1 MISSRHLRYGFLA
14 GCFCAAGLGLAY
26 AQERAADVVQ
36 EAPPTVLVHP
46 VTANVTVTDKQ
57 LLNAGSDQDNWLLHG
72 RTYDNA
78 DYSPLTAIN
87 PGNIGQLAPVAT
99 IHTGMVNTFEN
110 TPIEVNGVLFIVTAS
125 DHVQTYDAVTGQLLW
140 TYTPKLDYSDVCCGP
155 QARGVGV
162 AYGKVFMAQLDG
174 RVVALDAKTGQVA
187 WRTNQA
193 DMLPEPT
200 HYYSFTM
207 APQVYDGM
215 VIVGNSGAEYPTRG
229 FVEALDANTGKL
241 MWRFRTTAAPD
252 EPGGDSWG
260 GNGYASGGG
269 SVWNTPAI
277 DPKNGLVVFA
287 AANPNPDYWG
297 ENRKGDNAYT
307 NSIIGV
313 HVKTGKIAWWY
324 QEVPHDLWDYDA
336 TAPAV
341 LFDAQDHGKTVPAA
355 AEAGKVGNVFI
366 VNRLT
371 GALLHKSQ
379 PFVMQSAN
387 MFDIPGENPIT
398 RYPGINGGSLW
409 STPSFSPLTHDF
421 YVMGVNQAYSVTAF
435 KMEPWVPGTATVGQQ
450 TGGSQKPE
458 VTPFP
463 PTGTLTAI
471 DVNTGNIAW
480 QDKTSLPMYG
490 GIVTTASN
498 LLFTGEMD
506 GDFDAFDAKTGKKL
520 WHHFMG
526 VGVCTPPITYRVKG
540 VQYVAIGASG
550 CARGREY
557 LNKTG
562 LPQYADDLVIFALA
576 GGGKS

>member
-1 MISSRHLRYGFLA
+1 MQFSRHL
-14 GCFCAAGLGLAY
+14 GLGLLAAFCCAAVAGS
-26 AQERAADVVQ
+26 AQERAPDAVQ
-36 EAPPTVLVHP
+36 TAPPTVLVNP
-46 VTANVTVTDKQ
+46 VTANVTVTDQQ
-57 LLNAGSDQDNWLLHG
+57 LLNANKDTDNWLLHG

-78 DYSPLTAIN
+78 SFSPLTQIN
-87 PGNIGQLAPVAT
+87 AGNVARLAPVAI
-99 IHTGMVNTFEN
+99 IHTGMVNTYEN
-110 TPIEVNGVLFIVTAS
+110 TPIEVNGVLFTVTAS
-125 DHVQTYDAVTGQLLW
+125 DHVQTYDAVTGKLLW

-155 QARGVGV
+155 QARGVAV
-162 AYGKVFMAQLDG
+162 AYGHVFMAQLDG
-174 RVVALDAKTGQVA
+174 RVVALDAKTGQVV

-229 FVEALDANTGKL
+229 FVEALDATTGKL
-241 MWRFRTTAAPD
+241 VWRFRTTAAPD
-252 EPGGDSWG
+252 EPGGNSWSGDSWK
-260 GNGYASGGG
+260 AGGG

-297 ENRKGDNAYT
+297 ENRKGDNLYT

-313 HVKTGKIAWWY
+313 HAKTGKIAWYY
-324 QEVPHDLWDYDA
+324 QQVPHDLWDYDA
-336 TAPAV
+336 TAPAA
-341 LFDAQDHGKTVPAA
+341 LFDARDSSGKLVPAA

-371 GALLHKSQ
+371 GALLHKSE

-387 MFDIPGENPIT
+387 MFDIPGEAPIT

-409 STPSFSPLTHDF
+409 STPSVSPLTHYF

-435 KMEPWVPGTATVGQQ
+435 EMKPYVFGTPTVGQQ

-471 DVNTGNIAW
+471 NVDTGKIAW
-480 QDKTSLPMYG
+480 QQKTSLPMYG

-520 WHHFMG
+520 WHYPMG
-526 VGVCTPPITYRVKG
+526 VGVCSPPITYRVKG
-540 VQYVAIGASG
+540 VQYVAVGASG

-557 LNKTG
+557 LDKTG
-562 LPQYADDLVIFALA
+562 LPQFADNLVIFALA
-576 GGGKS
+576 GAGK

>member
-1 MISSRHLRYGFLA
+1 MNHSLLRAALFAATTLCATLA
-14 GCFCAAGLGLAY
+14 L
-26 AQERAADVVQ
+26 AQERAPDVVQ
-36 EAPPTVLVHP
+36 TAPPTVLVHP
-46 VTANVTVTDKQ
+46 VTANVTVTDQQ
-57 LLNAGSDQDNWLLHG
+57 LLNADKDPDNWLLHG

-78 DYSPLTAIN
+78 DYSPLTGIN
-87 PGNIGQLAPVAT
+87 PGNVSRLAPVAL
-99 IHTGMVNTFEN
+99 IHTGMVNTYEN
-110 TPIEVNGVLFIVTAS
+110 TPIEVNGVLFTVTAS

-155 QARGVGV
+155 QARGVAV
-162 AYGKVFMAQLDG
+162 AYGKVFLAQLDG
-174 RVVALDAKTGQVA
+174 RVVALDARTGQVA

-193 DMLPEPT
+193 DMLPEAT

-229 FVEALDANTGKL
+229 FVEALDATTGKL
-241 MWRFRTTAAPD
+241 VWRFRTTAAPD
-252 EPGGDSWG
+252 EPGGDSWSG
-260 GNGYASGGG
+260 TSASAGGG

-297 ENRKGDNAYT
+297 ENRKGDNLYT

-336 TAPAV
+336 TAPAA
-341 LFDAQDHGKTVPAA
+341 LFDARDASGKLVPAA

-371 GALLHKSQ
+371 GALLHKSD

-387 MFDIPGENPIT
+387 MFDIPGETPIT

-409 STPSFSPLTHDF
+409 STPSVSPLTHYF

-435 KMEPWVPGTATVGQQ
+435 KIEPYVFGAPTVGQQ

-458 VTPFP
+458 VTPFA

-471 DVNTGNIAW
+471 DVNTGKIAW
-480 QDKTSLPMYG
+480 QDKTSLPLYG

-506 GDFDAFDAKTGKKL
+506 GNFDAFDAKTGKKL
-520 WHHFMG
+520 WHYFMG
-526 VGVCTPPITYRVKG
+526 VGVCSPPITYRVKG
-540 VQYVAIGASG
+540 IQYVAVGASG

-557 LNKTG
+557 LDQTG
-562 LPQYADDLVIFALA
+562 LPQYADNLVIFAV
-576 GGGKS
+576 K

>member
-1 MISSRHLRYGFLA
+1 MKHFHQALW
-14 GCFCAAGLGLAY
+14 AAGFAVLMTGSIQ
-26 AQERAADVVQ
+26 AQERAPDVVQ

-46 VTANVTVTDKQ
+46 VTANVTVTDQQ
-57 LLNAGSDQDNWLLHG
+57 LLNAGNDPDNWLLHG

-78 DYSPLTAIN
+78 DYSPLTQIN
-87 PGNIGQLAPVAT
+87 AQNVGRLAPVAI
-99 IHTGMVNTFEN
+99 IHTGVVNTYEN
-110 TPIEVNGVLFIVTAS
+110 TPIEVNGVLFTVTAS

-140 TYTPKLDYSDVCCGP
+140 TYNPKLDYSDVCCGP
-155 QARGVGV
+155 QARGVAV

-241 MWRFRTTAAPD
+241 VWRFRTTAAPD
-252 EPGGDSWG
+252 EPGGNSWSGDSWK
-260 GNGYASGGG
+260 SGGG

-277 DPKNGLVVFA
+277 DPKNDLVIFA

-297 ENRKGDNAYT
+297 ENRKGDNLYT

-313 HVKTGKIAWWY
+313 HAKTGKIAWYY
-324 QEVPHDLWDYDA
+324 QQVPHDLWDYDA
-336 TAPAV
+336 TAPAA
-341 LFDAQDHGKTVPAA
+341 LFDAKDASGKLVPAA

-371 GALLHKSQ
+371 GALLHKSE

-387 MFDIPGENPIT
+387 MFDVPGEKPIT

-409 STPSFSPLTHDF
+409 STPSVSPLTHYF

-435 KMEPWVPGTATVGQQ
+435 KMEPWVFGTPTVGQQ

-471 DVNTGNIAW
+471 DVNTGKIAW
-480 QDKTSLPMYG
+480 QNKTSLPMYG

-506 GDFDAFDAKTGKKL
+506 GHFDAFDAKTGKKL
-520 WHHFMG
+520 WSYFMG
-526 VGVCTPPITYRVKG
+526 VGVCSPPITYRVKG
-540 VQYVAIGASG
+540 VQYVAVGASG

-557 LNKTG
+557 LNQTG
-562 LPQYADDLVIFALA
+562 LPQYGDNLVIFAV
-576 GGGKS
+576 K

>member
-1 MISSRHLRYGFLA
+1 MTYSRFFAVGALCSAALW
-14 GCFCAAGLGLAY
+14 AGLAQG
-26 AQERAADVVQ
+26 QERTPDVVTQ
-36 EAPPTVLVHP
+36 APPTVLVHP
-46 VTANVTVTDKQ
+46 VTANVTVTDEQ
-57 LLNAGSDQDNWLLHG
+57 LLNADKDQDNWLLHG
-72 RTYDNA
+72 RTYDN
-78 DYSPLTAIN
+78 DSFSPLTQVN
-87 PGNIGQLAPVAT
+87 EGNVGQLKPVAV
-99 IHTGMVNTFEN
+99 IHTGVVGSFEN
-110 TPIEVNGVLFIVTAS
+110 TPIEVNGVLFIITAS
-125 DHVQTYDAVTGQLLW
+125 DHVQTYNAATGQLLW

-155 QARGVGV
+155 QARGVAV

-193 DMLPEPT
+193 DMLPEPA

-229 FVEALDANTGKL
+229 FVEALDANSGKL
-241 MWRFRTTAAPD
+241 IWRFRTTAAPD
-252 EPGGDSWG
+252 EPGGSSWSGDS
-260 GNGYASGGG
+260 YSQGGG

-307 NSIIGV
+307 NSIVGV

-336 TAPAV
+336 TGPAL

-379 PFVMQSAN
+379 PFVMQSDN
-387 MFDIPGENPIT
+387 MFAIPGDKPIT

-409 STPSFSPLTHDF
+409 STAAFSPLTHDF

-435 KMEPWVPGTATVGQQ
+435 PMKPWVPGTPTVGQQ
-450 TGGSQKPE
+450 TGGLQKPDE
-458 VTPFP
+458 TPFP
-463 PTGTLTAI
+463 PSGTLTAI
-471 DVNTGNIAW
+471 DVNSGNIAW
-480 QDKTSLPMYG
+480 QDKTDLPLYG
-490 GIVTTASN
+490 GVLATAGN
-498 LLFTGEMD
+498 LVFTGEAN
-506 GDFDAFDAKTGKKL
+506 GNFDAFDARTGQKL
-520 WHHFMG
+520 WQYFLG
-526 VGVCTPPITYRVKG
+526 VGLCTPPITYRVAG
-540 VQYVAIGASG
+540 VQYIAMGASG

-562 LPQYADDLVIFALA
+562 LPQFADDLVIFALPSEA
-576 GGGKS
+576 KNP

>member
-1 MISSRHLRYGFLA
+1 MNHSLLRAALFAATTLCASLA
-14 GCFCAAGLGLAY
+14 L

-36 EAPPTVLVHP
+36 QAPPTVLVHP
-46 VTANVTVTDKQ
+46 VTANVTVTDQQ
-57 LLNAGSDQDNWLLHG
+57 LLNADKDQDNWLLHG

-78 DYSPLTAIN
+78 DYSPLTQIN
-87 PGNIGQLAPVAT
+87 QGNVTRLAPVAM

-110 TPIEVNGVLFIVTAS
+110 TPIEVNGVLFIVTAN

-155 QARGVGV
+155 QARGVAV

-174 RVVALDAKTGQVA
+174 RVVALDAKTGQLV

-252 EPGGDSWG
+252 EPGGDSWS
-260 GNGYASGGG
+260 GNSYSAGGG

-297 ENRKGDNAYT
+297 ENRKGDNLYT

-336 TAPAV
+336 TAPAA
-341 LFDAQDHGKTVPAA
+341 LFDAKDASGKIVPAA

-371 GALLHKSQ
+371 GALLHKSD

-387 MFDIPGENPIT
+387 MFDIPGETPIT

-409 STPSFSPLTHDF
+409 STPSVSPLTHYF

-435 KMEPWVPGTATVGQQ
+435 KIEPYVFGTPTVGQQ

-458 VTPFP
+458 VTPFS

-471 DVNTGNIAW
+471 DVNTGKIAW
-480 QDKTSLPMYG
+480 QGKTGLPMYG

-506 GDFDAFDAKTGKKL
+506 GDFDAFDAKTGNKL
-520 WHHFMG
+520 WHYFMG
-526 VGVCTPPITYRVKG
+526 VGVCSPPITYRVKG
-540 VQYVAIGASG
+540 IQYVAVGASG

-557 LNKTG
+557 LGQTG
-562 LPQYADDLVIFALA
+562 LPQYADDLVIFAV
-576 GGGKS
+576 K

>member
-1 MISSRHLRYGFLA
+1 MNHSLLR
-14 GCFCAAGLGLAY
+14 AALFAASALGLCASLAL
-26 AQERAADVVQ
+26 AQERAPDVVQ
-36 EAPPTVLVHP
+36 TAPPTVLVHP
-46 VTANVTVTDKQ
+46 VTANVTVSDAQ
-57 LLNAGSDQDNWLLHG
+57 LLNADKDADNWLLHG

-78 DYSPLTAIN
+78 DYSPLTGIN
-87 PGNIGQLAPVAT
+87 PGNVSRLAPVAL
-99 IHTGMVNTFEN
+99 IHTGMVNTYEN
-110 TPIEVNGVLFIVTAS
+110 TPIEVNGVLFTVTAS

-155 QARGVGV
+155 QARGVAV

-174 RVVALDAKTGQVA
+174 RVVALDAKTGQMV

-229 FVEALDANTGKL
+229 FVEALDATTGKL
-241 MWRFRTTAAPD
+241 VWRFRTTAAPD
-252 EPGGDSWG
+252 EPGGDSWS
-260 GNGYASGGG
+260 GNSHASGGG

-297 ENRKGDNAYT
+297 ENRKGDNLYT
-307 NSIIGV
+307 NAIIGV

-336 TAPAV
+336 TAPAA
-341 LFDAQDHGKTVPAA
+341 LFDAKDASGKLVPAA

-371 GALLHKSQ
+371 GALLHKSD

-387 MFDIPGENPIT
+387 MFDIPGETPIT

-409 STPSFSPLTHDF
+409 STPSVSPLTHYF

-435 KMEPWVPGTATVGQQ
+435 KIEPYVFGAPTVGQQ

-458 VTPFP
+458 VTPFA

-471 DVNTGNIAW
+471 DVNTGKIAW
-480 QDKTSLPMYG
+480 QDKTSLPLYG

-506 GDFDAFDAKTGKKL
+506 GNFDAFDAKTGKKL
-520 WHHFMG
+520 WHYFMG
-526 VGVCTPPITYRVKG
+526 VGVCSPPITYRVKG
-540 VQYVAIGASG
+540 IQYVAVGASG

-557 LNKTG
+557 LDQTG
-562 LPQYADDLVIFALA
+562 LPQYADNLVIFAV
-576 GGGKS
+576 K

>member
-1 MISSRHLRYGFLA
+1 MNHSLLRAVLFAATILCA
-14 GCFCAAGLGLAY
+14 GPIRDTAL
-26 AQERAADVVQ
+26 AQERAPDVVQ
-36 EAPPTVLVHP
+36 TAPPTVLVHP
-46 VTANVTVTDKQ
+46 VTANVTVTDQQ
-57 LLNAGSDQDNWLLHG
+57 LLNADKGPDNWLLHG

-78 DYSPLTAIN
+78 DYSPLTGIN
-87 PGNIGQLAPVAT
+87 PGNVSRLAPVAL
-99 IHTGMVNTFEN
+99 IHTGMVNTYEN
-110 TPIEVNGVLFIVTAS
+110 TPIEVNGVLFTVTAS

-155 QARGVGV
+155 QARGVAV

-174 RVVALDAKTGQVA
+174 RVVALDAKTGQVV

-229 FVEALDANTGKL
+229 FVEALDAGTGKL
-241 MWRFRTTAAPD
+241 VWRFRTTAAPD
-252 EPGGDSWG
+252 EPGGDSWS
-260 GNGYASGGG
+260 GNSHASGGG

-297 ENRKGDNAYT
+297 ENRKGDNLYT

-336 TAPAV
+336 TAPAA
-341 LFDAQDHGKTVPAA
+341 LFDAKDASGKLVPAA

-371 GALLHKSQ
+371 GALLHKSD

-387 MFDIPGENPIT
+387 MFDIPGETPIT

-409 STPSFSPLTHDF
+409 STPSVSPLTHYF

-435 KMEPWVPGTATVGQQ
+435 EIKPYVFGTPTVGQQ

-471 DVNTGNIAW
+471 DVNTGKIAW

-506 GDFDAFDAKTGKKL
+506 GNFDAFDAKTGKKL
-520 WHHFMG
+520 WHYFMG
-526 VGVCTPPITYRVKG
+526 VGVCSPPITYRVKG
-540 VQYVAIGASG
+540 IQYVAVGASG

-557 LNKTG
+557 LGETG
-562 LPQYADDLVIFALA
+562 LPQYADNLVIFAV
-576 GGGKS
+576 K